1 MNGAI
6 ALTGI
11 GLTCAL
17 GDGLDAV
24 WEGLLA
30 GRSPFADRAAPGEL
44 YPGAARSRAAALADD
59 LPEVPAFGRR
69 RLRALSR
76 ESLLASRVALLAWQ
90 DTGLDPAGVGAGG
103 TDPQA
108 WAAEDVGVVLGTAAG
123 GLTGY
128 LRVLHDGLTLGPAL
142 VSPYQGPQ
150 GSLNAAASDLCIAAG
165 AQGPVLTLTA
175 GRCAG
180 AHALTVAADWLR
192 TGQARAVLVAAVDV
206 LDPVRLAAGAATDRP
221 APFAPG
227 RAGSLPG
234 EAAVVFVVEDAEQAR
249 ARGARVHAE
258 ITGLDALRGPD
269 AAETALR
276 AIGRALAAAGPAAD
290 RIGLVVSS
298 ACGDEDTD
306 RDEALALAA
315 ATAEGTAVFSP
326 FGALGDCAGG
336 TALLQV
342 ALAAKALSEG
352 RTPPTPGLD
361 GWDPRLPELTV
372 TGADAPADVKDVPR
386 DGSALVLTTDV
397 QGHASAMLVRAPRP

>member
-1 MNGAI
+1 M
-6 ALTGI
+6 
-11 GLTCAL
+11 
-17 GDGLDAV
+17 
-24 WEGLLA
+24 
-30 GRSPFADRAAPGEL
+30 
-44 YPGAARSRAAALADD
+44 
-59 LPEVPAFGRR
+59 PAFGRR

-175 GRCAG
+175 G
-180 AHALTVAADWLR
+180 LR
-192 TGQARAVLVAAVDV
+192 GRARADRGG
-206 LDPVRLAAGAATDRP
+206 RLAAHRPGPGRAGGRGGRTGPGAAGRRGGYRP
-221 APFAPG
+221 PGAVRPG

-315 ATAEGTAVFSP
+315 ATAEAPPSSARSARWATAP
-326 FGALGDCAGG
+326 GARPC
-336 TALLQV
+336 
-342 ALAAKALSEG
+342 S
-352 RTPPTPGLD
+352 RSRWRRRPC
-361 GWDPRLPELTV
+361 PR
-372 TGADAPADVKDVPR
+372 A
-386 DGSALVLTTDV
+386 
-397 QGHASAMLVRAPRP
+397 VRRPRPVWTAGTRGCRSSR

>member
-1 MNGAI
+1 MNGSV

-17 GDGLDAV
+17 GEGLDAV

-30 GRSPFADRAAPGEL
+30 GRTPFADRAAPGEL

-59 LPEVPAFGRR
+59 LPDVPAFGRR

-90 DTGLDPAGVGAGG
+90 DAGLDPAGAGAGG
-103 TDPQA
+103 ADPHP

-128 LRVLHDGLTLGPAL
+128 LQVLHDGLTLGPEL

-150 GSLNAAASDLCIAAG
+150 GSLNAAVSDLCIAAG

-206 LDPVRLAAGAATDRP
+206 LDPVRLAAGRSTGDP
-221 APFAPG
+221 APFAAG
-227 RAGSLPG
+227 RAGALPG
-234 EAAVVFVVEDAEQAR
+234 EAAVVFVVEDAARAR

-258 ITGLDALRGPD
+258 VTGLEALRGTD
-269 AAETALR
+269 VAGTAHR
-276 AIGRALAAAGPAAD
+276 AIGRAVAATGPGGE

-298 ACGDEDTD
+298 ACGDEATD

-315 ATAEGTAVFSP
+315 ATTGGTPVFSP

-342 ALAAKALSEG
+342 ALAAKALTEG

-361 GWDPRLPELTV
+361 GWDPRLPELAV
-372 TGADAPADVKDVPR
+372 GGAHPPG
-386 DGSALVLTTDV
+386 DGPALVLTTDV
-397 QGHASAMLVRAPRP
+397 QGHASAVLVRAPRP

>member
-17 GDGLDAV
+17 GDSLDAA

-30 GRSPFADRAAPGEL
+30 GRTCFADRAAPSEL
-44 YPGAARSRAAALADD
+44 YPGPAGSLAGALADD
-59 LPEVPAFGRR
+59 LPGVPAFGRR

-76 ESLLASRVALLAWQ
+76 ESLLASRVAQLAWQ
-90 DTGLDPAGVGAGG
+90 DAGLDPAGAGAGG
-103 TDPQA
+103 AHPEA
-108 WAAEDVGVVLGTAAG
+108 WAAEDVGVVLGTAGG

-128 LRVLHDGLTLGPAL
+128 LQVLHDGLTLGPEL

-150 GSLNAAASDLCIAAG
+150 GSLNTAASDLSIAAG

-206 LDPVRLAAGAATDRP
+206 LDPVRLAAGRTTGRS

-227 RAGSLPG
+227 RGGALPG
-234 EAAVVFVVEDAEQAR
+234 EAAVVFVVEESEPAR

-258 ITGLDALRGPD
+258 ITGLDAVRGAD
-269 AAETALR
+269 VAETANR
-276 AIGRALAAAGPAAD
+276 AVDRVLATTGLARD
-290 RIGLVVSS
+290 RIGLVASS
-298 ACGDEDTD
+298 ACGDEGTD
-306 RDEALALAA
+306 RDEALALAS
-315 ATAEGTAVFSP
+315 ATAEGTPVFSP
-326 FGALGDCAGG
+326 FGTLGDCAGG

-342 ALAAKALSEG
+342 ALAARALAEG

-361 GWDPRLPELTV
+361 GWDQRLPKLAVSGEE
-372 TGADAPADVKDVPR
+372 APG
-386 DGSALVLTTDV
+386 DGPALVLTTDV
-397 QGHASAMLVRAPRP
+397 QGHASAVLVRAPQP